1 MGTEQAGGDGGGLH
15 LGKHRAQGGGQAGAR
30 KEIEFLRGALKVQ
43 QGGVGDRFHRDENP
57 LFHLNGFV
65 ERVDPGVVEAG
76 EIPDAFGK
84 PGGTDGWNENLNI
97 TRELMVATPV
107 EATQRMRAGGR
118 NQLIGAKIPPG
129 KILHQL
135 RDTEG
140 QVFVCL
146 Q

>member
-1 MGTEQAGGDGGGLH
+1 M
-15 LGKHRAQGGGQAGAR
+15 
-30 KEIEFLRGALKVQ
+30 
-43 QGGVGDRFHRDENP
+43 
-57 LFHLNGFV
+57 
-65 ERVDPGVVEAG
+65 VEAG

-140 QVFVCL
+140 QMFVCL